1 MLAFCSMQG
10 AAASCATEYS
20 PTMSNGSFT
29 VAIVNL
35 SSSVADAD
43 IQAALHDLQAQV
55 GEDFAPLWGGP
66 DAVLAFR
73 APNSGDWVLR
83 VEDDSTVQ
91 GALGFHELANDVP
104 TAHVFARTAQRSGVD
119 WRITTS
125 HELLEMLADPR
136 TNMAVVVDTSTN
148 GDGTQGRLYM
158 AEACDAVEQSSY
170 QKGSTPV
177 SDFVT
182 PAWFDPSAPAGSRF
196 DFLNQLSAPLTLLP
210 GGSYIGVLDFRSTR
224 GWQQETAQTTPEAA

>member
-1 MLAFCSMQG
+1 
-10 AAASCATEYS
+10 
-20 PTMSNGSFT
+20 MSNGSFT

-35 SSSVADAD
+35 SSSVANAD
-43 IQAALHDLQAQV
+43 VEAALPDLQAQV

-66 DAVLAFR
+66 DALLAFR
-73 APNSGDWVLR
+73 APGPGEWVLN

-104 TAHVFARTAQRSGVD
+104 TAHVFARTAQQNGVD
-119 WRITTS
+119 WRVTAS

-136 TNMAVVVDTSTN
+136 TNMAVVIDTSSN
-148 GDGTQGRLYM
+148 QDGTQGQLFM

-177 SDFVT
+177 SNFVT
-182 PAWFDPSAPAGSRF
+182 PAWFDPSAPAGGRF

-210 GGSYIGVLDFRSTR
+210 GGSYIGVLDFTSTQ
-224 GWQQETAQTTPEAA
+224 GWKQQRAQTAPGAEPR

>member
-1 MLAFCSMQG
+1 
-10 AAASCATEYS
+10 
-20 PTMSNGSFT
+20 MSSGTFT

-43 IQAALHDLQAQV
+43 ILAALPDLQAQV

-66 DAVLAFR
+66 DATLAFR
-73 APNSGDWVLR
+73 APQPGDWVLN
-83 VEDDSTVQ
+83 VEDDATVQ

-104 TAHVFARTAQRSGVD
+104 TAYVFARTAQQGGVD
-119 WRITTS
+119 WRITAS

-136 TNMAVVVDTSTN
+136 TSMAVVVDTSPN
-148 GDGTQGRLYM
+148 GDGTRGRLYL

-170 QKGSTPV
+170 RKGSTPV

-196 DFLNQLSAPLTLLP
+196 DFLDQLSAPLTLLP
-210 GGSYIGVLDFRSTR
+210 GGSYIGVLDFTSAQ
-224 GWQQETAQTTPEAA
+224 GWQQQTAQTTPAAEPT